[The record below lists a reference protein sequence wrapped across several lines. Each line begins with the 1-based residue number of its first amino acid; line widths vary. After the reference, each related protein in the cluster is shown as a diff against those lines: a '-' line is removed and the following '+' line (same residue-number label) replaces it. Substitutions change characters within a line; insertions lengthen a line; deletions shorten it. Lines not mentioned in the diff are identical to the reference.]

1 LIEGHEMSHSRR
13 ILRVAT
19 TVLGTG
25 VLLGAAHG
33 ATAQTTT
40 TIRIQPLG
48 MRQGVIVG
56 YRAESKTVLVAV
68 ASGKMKA
75 IHSLRSG
82 RTGTRVRIRGI
93 KWGAPISGIKWGR
106 APSGIKWGIKWG
118 LNGTLT
124 SPLDRIGST
133 TTVRIR
139 GVVLT
144 RSRTAI
150 AIATTGGVVTI
161 ITPMALPA
169 VTGSLTTHATATPRM
184 GSIVT
189 VPVRIQ
195 SGMLTSSAPVR
206 VIGTAATVPVSGAIT
221 AISTAA
227 RTITIDGTSDPV
239 LPVEITMAVPTTM
252 NIAALSVGDEVV
264 ASSTFVAPGALKAAR
279 IGRNENFAAANN
291 PALQLVAPAG
301 ARPDTVGLMT
311 GLVNQVDAAVSV
323 GQISGATVTSA
334 KTQIRSVR
342 TLAQDGDFAG
352 AIAALDTFSA
362 TIDAGRVGGTVD
374 PQTANRLRRLS
385 DDLKT
390 RLQDP
395 ALR

>member
-1 LIEGHEMSHSRR
+1 MEGHPMSHSRR
-13 ILRVAT
+13 NVRAVTTIVAAGI
-19 TVLGTG
+19 VLG
-25 VLLGAAHG
+25 VAHG

-40 TIRIQPLG
+40 TRMQPLG
-48 MRQGVIVG
+48 VRQGVIVG
-56 YRAESKTVLVAV
+56 YRAESQTVIVAV

-75 IHSLRSG
+75 IHALRSG

-118 LNGTLT
+118 LNGTLS
-124 SPLDRIGST
+124 SPLDRIGSAG
-133 TTVRIR
+133 TVRIR

-161 ITPMALPA
+161 ITPMGLPA
-169 VTGSLTTHATATPRM
+169 VTGSLTPHATATPRL

-195 SGMLTSSAPVR
+195 GGMLTSSSPVR
-206 VIGTAATVPVSGAIT
+206 VIGSVATLPVSGAIT
-221 AISTAA
+221 AISLTR

-239 LPVEITMAVPTTM
+239 LPVEMTIAVPSTM

-264 ASSTFVAPGALKAAR
+264 AMATRGTTGALKAAR
-279 IGRNENFAAANN
+279 IGRNENFAAAND
-291 PALQLVAPAG
+291 PALQLVVPAG
-301 ARPDTVGLMT
+301 ARPETVGLMT

-323 GQISGATVTSA
+323 GQISGATVTPA
-334 KTQIRSVR
+334 KTQIRAVR
-342 TLAQDGDFAG
+342 TLAEDGDFPG
-352 AIAALDTFSA
+352 AIAALDAFSA
-362 TIDAGRVGGTVD
+362 TIDAGRTGGTVD
-374 PQTANRLRRLS
+374 PQTANRLRRLA
-385 DDLKT
+385 DDLKV

>member
-1 LIEGHEMSHSRR
+1 MSHSRR

-19 TVLGTG
+19 TVLAAGAVLG
-25 VLLGAAHG
+25 VTQA

-40 TIRIQPLG
+40 IRVQPLG
-48 MRQGVIVG
+48 VRQGVVVG
-56 YRAESKTVLVAV
+56 YRAQSKTVIVAV

-106 APSGIKWGIKWG
+106 APGGIKWGIKWG
-118 LNGTLT
+118 LNGTLS

-133 TTVRIR
+133 STLRIR

-169 VTGSLTTHATATPRM
+169 VTGSLATNATTTPKM

-189 VPVRIQ
+189 VPVRIR

-206 VIGTAATVPVSGAIT
+206 VIGTANTVPVSGAISQ
-221 AISTAA
+221 ISTTA

-252 NIAALSVGDEVV
+252 NIGALSVGDEVV
-264 ASSTFVAPGALKAAR
+264 ASSVLVAGGALKAAS
-279 IGRNENFAAANN
+279 IGRNESFAAAND

-301 ARPDTVGLMT
+301 ARPETVGLMT

-323 GQISGATVTSA
+323 GQITGATVASA

-342 TLAQDGDFAG
+342 TLAEDGDFAG
-352 AIAALDTFSA
+352 AITALDTFSA
-362 TIDAGRVGGTVD
+362 TIDAGRIGGSVA
-374 PQTANRLRRLS
+374 PQTANRLTRLAA
-385 DDLKT
+385 DLKT

>member
-1 LIEGHEMSHSRR
+1 MSHSRR

-19 TVLGTG
+19 TVLAAGAVLG
-25 VLLGAAHG
+25 VTQA

-40 TIRIQPLG
+40 IRVQPLG
-48 MRQGVIVG
+48 VRQGVVVG
-56 YRAESKTVLVAV
+56 YRAQSKTVIVAV

-106 APSGIKWGIKWG
+106 APGGIKWGIKWG
-118 LNGTLT
+118 LNGTLS

-133 TTVRIR
+133 STLRIR

-169 VTGSLTTHATATPRM
+169 VTGSLATNATTTPKM

-189 VPVRIQ
+189 VPVRIR

-206 VIGTAATVPVSGAIT
+206 VIGTANTVPVSGAISQ
-221 AISTAA
+221 ISTTA

-252 NIAALSVGDEVV
+252 NIGALSVGDEVV
-264 ASSTFVAPGALKAAR
+264 ASSVMVAGGALKAAS
-279 IGRNENFAAANN
+279 IGSNESFAAAND
-291 PALQLVAPAG
+291 PGLQLVAPAG
-301 ARPDTVGLMT
+301 ARPETVGLMT

-323 GQISGATVTSA
+323 GQITGATVASA
-334 KTQIRSVR
+334 TTQIRSVR
-342 TLAQDGDFAG
+342 TLAEDGDFAG
-352 AIAALDTFSA
+352 AIIALDTFSA
-362 TIDAGRVGGTVD
+362 TIDAGRIGGSVA
-374 PQTANRLRRLS
+374 PQTANRLTRLAA
-385 DDLKT
+385 DLKT